1 MTYTPFKT
9 LRDWE
14 KCKLPYEAKIGPS
27 PGGAA
32 GQLCVSR
39 QTIYA
44 WVKRGILDRVDVLPE
59 KFKPYPRWQKAIF
72 RISEERELAT
82 LSYTFI
88 TLESIHRVQKI
99 LLDLAEEYNLDLNEP
114 NALQGANI
122 TRELEARLK
131 QLELPIKADLD
142 EVYGD

>member
-1 MTYTPFKT
+1 MTYTPFKSF
-9 LRDWE
+9 RAWE
-14 KCKLPYEAKIGPS
+14 KSKLPYEAKIGPS

-32 GQLCVSR
+32 GQLRVTR

-59 KFKPYPRWQKAIF
+59 KFKPYPRWQKTLF

-99 LLDLAEEYNLDLNEP
+99 LLDLAQEHDFDLNEHG
-114 NALQGANI
+114 ALVGANI

-131 QLELPIKADLD
+131 QLELPITTDLD
-142 EVYGD
+142 EM